1 MPLPLSYGPVG
12 LRPIR
17 VRDWRDLQAVTAAN
31 RSWLAPWEAS
41 LPSPGV
47 PVDIRGGIRILLSQM
62 RQGLGIPLVME
73 FEGRLVGQLNVSSIQ
88 RGSISSAM
96 VGYWIAQEFAG
107 RSITPTAVA
116 LATDYMFRECGLHRV
131 EICIRPENAA
141 SLRVV
146 DKLGFRF
153 EGAHRGFL
161 HIAGRWA
168 NHYEFALLSTDVAGG
183 VLRRYVEGRVPADA
197 CVIPDWAASLL

>member
-88 RGSISSAM
+88 RGSISSAK
-96 VGYWIAQEFAG
+96 IG
-107 RSITPTAVA
+107 R
-116 LATDYMFRECGLHRV
+116 
-131 EICIRPENAA
+131 
-141 SLRVV
+141 
-146 DKLGFRF
+146 
-153 EGAHRGFL
+153 AH
-161 HIAGRWA
+161 
-168 NHYEFALLSTDVAGG
+168 V
-183 VLRRYVEGRVPADA
+183 
-197 CVIPDWAASLL
+197 